1 MIMYS
6 QYINLITGEVHTYII
21 RDSDGATIPDDP
33 NNTDWQEYQKWL
45 AEGNTPN
52 PPKSSSET

>member
-1 MIMYS
+1 MYT
-6 QYINLITGEVHTYII
+6 QCINSLTGEVHTYII

-33 NNTDWQEYQKWL
+33 ANKDWQEYQAWL

-52 PPKSSSET
+52 PPSAL